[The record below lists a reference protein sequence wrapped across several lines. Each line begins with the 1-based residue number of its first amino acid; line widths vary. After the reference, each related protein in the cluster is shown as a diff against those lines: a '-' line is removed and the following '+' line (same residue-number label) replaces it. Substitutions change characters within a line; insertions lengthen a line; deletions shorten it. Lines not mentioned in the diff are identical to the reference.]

1 MPKRR
6 KGVFMIYGYG
16 RVSTKGQAKDGNSL
30 EAQERLLKEHGAEE
44 IYMDS
49 FTGTKM
55 NRPEF
60 NKLLELL
67 QVGDTLVVAK
77 LDRFA
82 RSVSQASDLIT
93 DLIDKGVRVDVCNLG
108 VLDNSSMST
117 LMRNILLSF
126 AQFERDIIVE
136 RTQEGKAIARQNPEF
151 REGRPKKYSKAQ
163 ISHAIELLDT
173 YSYKQV
179 EAMTGISKSTL
190 MREKGKKISPV

>member
-1 MPKRR
+1 
-6 KGVFMIYGYG
+6 MIYGYG

-30 EAQERLLKEHGAEE
+30 EAQERLLKEHGAEV

-55 NRPEF
+55 TRPEF
-60 NKLLELL
+60 DKLLEELKA
-67 QVGDTLVVAK
+67 GDTLVVAK

-93 DLIDKGVRVDVCNLG
+93 KLIDEGIRVDVCNLG
-108 VLDNSSMST
+108 ILDNSSMST

-126 AQFERDIIVE
+126 AQFERDMIVE
-136 RTQEGKAIARQNPEF
+136 RTQEGKAIAKQNPDF
-151 REGRPKKYSKAQ
+151 KEGRPKKFSKVQ
-163 ISHAIELLDT
+163 ISHALDLLGE

-179 EAMTGISKSTL
+179 EQMTGISKSTL
-190 MREKGKKISPV
+190 IRAKRK

>member
-1 MPKRR
+1 
-6 KGVFMIYGYG
+6 MIYGYG

-30 EAQERLLKEHGAEE
+30 EAQERLLKEHGAEV

-55 NRPEF
+55 TRPEF
-60 NKLLELL
+60 DKLLEELKA
-67 QVGDTLVVAK
+67 GDTLVVAK

-93 DLIDKGVRVDVCNLG
+93 KLIDEGIRVDVCNLG
-108 VLDNSSMST
+108 ILDNSSMST

-126 AQFERDIIVE
+126 AQFERDMIVE
-136 RTQEGKAIARQNPEF
+136 RTQEGKAIAKQNPEF
-151 REGRPKKYSKAQ
+151 REGRPKKYSRTQ
-163 ISHAIELLDT
+163 INHALDLLEK

-179 EAMTGISKSTL
+179 EDMTGISKSTL
-190 MREKGKKISPV
+190 IRAKRKGKSPV

>member
-1 MPKRR
+1 
-6 KGVFMIYGYG
+6 MIYGYG

-30 EAQERLLKEHGAEE
+30 EAQERLLKEHGAEV

-55 NRPEF
+55 TRPEF
-60 NKLLELL
+60 DKLLEKLKA
-67 QVGDTLVVAK
+67 GDTLVVAK

-93 DLIDKGVRVDVCNLG
+93 KLIDEGIRVDVCNLG
-108 VLDNSSMST
+108 ILDNSSMST

-126 AQFERDIIVE
+126 AQFERDMIVE
-136 RTQEGKAIARQNPEF
+136 RTQEGKAIARQNPDF
-151 REGRPKKYSKAQ
+151 REGRPKKYSRTQ
-163 ISHAIELLDT
+163 INHALDLLEK

-179 EAMTGISKSTL
+179 EDMTGISKSTL
-190 MREKGKKISPV
+190 IRAKQNKI

>member
-1 MPKRR
+1 MVWKFHLLALS
-6 KGVFMIYGYG
+6 V
-16 RVSTKGQAKDGNSL
+16 
-30 EAQERLLKEHGAEE
+30 ERQSLLKEHGVEV

-55 NRPEF
+55 TRPEF
-60 NKLLELL
+60 DKLLQKLKA
-67 QVGDTLVVAK
+67 GDTLVVAK

-93 DLIDKGVRVDVCNLG
+93 KLIDEGIRVDVCNLG

-126 AQFERDIIVE
+126 AQFERDMIVE
-136 RTQEGKAIARQNPEF
+136 RTQEGKAIARQNPDF
-151 REGRPKKYSKAQ
+151 REERPKKFSKAQ
-163 ISHAIELLDT
+163 ISHALELLNE

-179 EAMTGISKSTL
+179 EQMTGISKSSL
-190 MREKGKKISPV
+190 IRARKNKI